1 MVCVYDEEVECVG
14 ESETAR
20 DAAGREA
27 AIELNEEEKDA
38 CHGTS
43 VMHWNEARRVAGA
56 KIGSRGNSNH
66 PKIGVKSA
74 RLSRDYPTLHRICYM
89 LPRKAFLV

>member
-66 PKIGVKSA
+66 PKIGVKLAGSYVLA
-74 RLSRDYPTLHRICYM
+74 GVRLRD
-89 LPRKAFLV
+89 RKSVV